1 MRTIL
6 TIFILGIALSG
17 WANAA
22 IATEVSAATDSPPP
36 VFVPM
41 SDAAAQGI
49 GCLALATPVMAAA
62 YSFGPTEI
70 MMLVTGAVIVPSS
83 NAQLFITLGGILGAA
98 ICGVGASLTPSVIW
112 AVERMNWTD
121 PASNTNATLQSG
133 QGGLMK
139 VAADSAPIAPTVPTA
154 PPAIAQ
160 TSPVSPAAST
170 APPEMTEEVIEGA
183 GCLAGVLGLS
193 AITLASAPI
202 EIVGLAAGGVAVS
215 SNTPIL
221 LLAIAGTIVPA
232 GCTLGAA
239 ASLPLLALSKSL
251 GLDSVGQ
258 SLAAFFGWG
267 QSTSTMPIAYPKY
280 RHAEDTL
287 AVPVSSLVQSHDR
300 TNKSSGT

>member
-1 MRTIL
+1 MKSVL
-6 TIFILGIALSG
+6 TIFVLSLALNG
-17 WANAA
+17 WGNATTT
-22 IATEVSAATDSPPP
+22 IEIPAATDATTP
-36 VFVPM
+36 VSVPM

-139 VAADSAPIAPTVPTA
+139 VAADSAPIAPTV
-154 PPAIAQ
+154 IAQ
-160 TSPVSPAAST
+160 ASPAS
-170 APPEMTEEVIEGA
+170 PPEMTEEVIEGA

>member
-1 MRTIL
+1 MKSVL
-6 TIFILGIALSG
+6 TIFVLSLALNG
-17 WANAA
+17 WGNATT
-22 IATEVSAATDSPPP
+22 ATEIPAATDTATDATTP
-36 VFVPM
+36 VSVPM

-139 VAADSAPIAPTVPTA
+139 VAADSAPIAPTAPTTPTVITQA
-154 PPAIAQ
+154 
-160 TSPVSPAAST
+160 SPAS
-170 APPEMTEEVIEGA
+170 PPEMTEEVIEGA